1 MTVKPAGHGMKM
13 WRPPSTHGE
22 LTIITCG
29 MCVQRTSV
37 HATFNTGHPDY
48 GFVCEPCASELA
60 KGGARRVPRG
70 DLPDMN
76 RQAGNS
82 SNTRS
87 NWSGTG
93 KSSLDDNA
101 VRIIRKRVAQGVQGK
116 VMAEI
121 YGVSQGTI
129 TDIVKRRTWQ
139 HVE

>member
-1 MTVKPAGHGMKM
+1 MTVRPAGHGMKM
-13 WRPPSTHGE
+13 WRPPSTRGE

-29 MCVQRTSV
+29 MCVQRTPV

-48 GFVCEPCASELA
+48 GFVCEPCASELV
-60 KGGARRVPRG
+60 KGGARRIDRSDVTP
-70 DLPDMN
+70 N
-76 RQAGNS
+76 VQQSNNGNV
-82 SNTRS
+82 RS
-87 NWSGTG
+87 NWSSTG